1 MLFYESE
8 VLLPVLEVWV
18 LLLTVVFP
26 TMLLVFVVITSFD
39 FESAE
44 TLLVSLPV
52 LSVAIGAT
60 TVNFDVMHLEGW

>member
-8 VLLPVLEVWV
+8 VLLPMLEVWV
-18 LLLTVVFP
+18 LLLEVVIP
-26 TMLLVFVVITSFD
+26 PMLLVFVTITSFD

-44 TLLVSLPV
+44 ALLVSLPL

-60 TVNFDVMHLEGW
+60 TVNFDVMRLEGL

>member
-18 LLLTVVFP
+18 LLLTVLFP
-26 TMLLVFVVITSFD
+26 TMLLVFVAITSFD

-44 TLLVSLPV
+44 NT
-52 LSVAIGAT
+52 IGIT
-60 TVNFDVMHLEGW
+60 TGTISSNWCNNSQFRCNAP

>member
-26 TMLLVFVVITSFD
+26 TMLLVFAAITSFD
-39 FESAE
+39 FEPAE

-60 TVNFDVMHLEGW
+60 TVNFDVMRLEGW

>member
-1 MLFYESE
+1 MSSSLDF

>member
-1 MLFYESE
+1 
-8 VLLPVLEVWV
+8 VLEVWV

>member
-1 MLFYESE
+1 MLFYELE
-8 VLLPVLEVWV
+8 VLLTVLEVWV

-26 TMLLVFVVITSFD
+26 TMLLVFVAITSFD

-52 LSVAIGAT
+52 LSVAIGVT
-60 TVNFDVMHLEGW
+60 KVNFDVMRLEGW

>member
-18 LLLTVVFP
+18 LLLEVVIP
-26 TMLLVFVVITSFD
+26 PMLLVFVAITSFD

-44 TLLVSLPV
+44 ILLVSLPV

-60 TVNFDVMHLEGW
+60 TVNFDVMRLEGW

>member
-1 MLFYESE
+1 MFFYDSE

-18 LLLTVVFP
+18 LLLTVVFL
-26 TMLLVFVVITSFD
+26 TMLLVFVAITSFD

-44 TLLVSLPV
+44 ILFVSLPV

-60 TVNFDVMHLEGW
+60 TVNFDVMRLEGW